1 VQRQRWARGG
11 TQIMFLPEGP
21 LGPGLSFI
29 HRLMFLPSHWLSQS
43 CTTTLTVVTPLVFLL
58 TGLTPLFNVTADSV
72 LDYIVPMILA
82 LIGGLQ
88 VLAPGKYFPFA
99 SQVLGSFQSFKILPT
114 VLLTLIKPFGHAFKV
129 TPKGRGARRSSYERG
144 IFWSAAFLIFMTVG
158 GLVLNSM
165 PETRVIDTA
174 SLLPVMAIWG
184 VINVV
189 TLFLVCMLSLQAPA
203 MRSEERFAIDDAVG
217 LFGASGNVS
226 TGRIHDISLSGVAI
240 SVDADAEIV
249 TQAGEYARV
258 FIREVGFVPGRVVRQ
273 NGRFLALQ
281 FDLPQS
287 IERDLLISKLFT
299 LGLNTTADVSAA
311 SSAATL
317 AILGS
322 ILKVRSPY
330 VRAETDDAAPAPPAQ
345 KLAAESLVLV
355 PTGQRRRLA
364 EIGAQRRDFAA

>member
-1 VQRQRWARGG
+1 ARGG

-129 TPKGRGARRSSYERG
+129 TPKGRSARRSSYERG

-158 GLVLNSM
+158 GLVLNS
-165 PETRVIDTA
+165 
-174 SLLPVMAIWG
+174 
-184 VINVV
+184 
-189 TLFLVCMLSLQAPA
+189 
-203 MRSEERFAIDDAVG
+203 
-217 LFGASGNVS
+217 
-226 TGRIHDISLSGVAI
+226 
-240 SVDADAEIV
+240 
-249 TQAGEYARV
+249 
-258 FIREVGFVPGRVVRQ
+258 
-273 NGRFLALQ
+273 
-281 FDLPQS
+281 
-287 IERDLLISKLFT
+287 
-299 LGLNTTADVSAA
+299 
-311 SSAATL
+311 
-317 AILGS
+317 
-322 ILKVRSPY
+322 
-330 VRAETDDAAPAPPAQ
+330 
-345 KLAAESLVLV
+345 
-355 PTGQRRRLA
+355 
-364 EIGAQRRDFAA
+364 